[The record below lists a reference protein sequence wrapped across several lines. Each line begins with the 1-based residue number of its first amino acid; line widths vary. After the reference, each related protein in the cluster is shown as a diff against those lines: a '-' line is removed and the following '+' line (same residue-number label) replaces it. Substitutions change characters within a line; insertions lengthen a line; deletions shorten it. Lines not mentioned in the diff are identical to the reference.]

1 MQFSYSRVGTFEK
14 CKYQFKLHYLEGLET
29 IFNCDPTNA
38 LINGLALH
46 KGMET
51 DVETAIDEFLNS
63 YPVVTDELINESIKI
78 RHWIPIVKSM
88 IPEGIHELKVETK
101 DFLGFIDLLVKNED
115 GTYDLYDYKYSNNI
129 DNYME
134 SGQLHIYTD
143 YV

>member
-1 MQFSYSRVGTFEK
+1 M
-14 CKYQFKLHYLEGLET
+14 HYLEGLET

-78 RHWIPIVKSM
+78 RLILQKQ
-88 IPEGIHELKVETK
+88 
-101 DFLGFIDLLVKNED
+101 N
-115 GTYDLYDYKYSNNI
+115 
-129 DNYME
+129 
-134 SGQLHIYTD
+134 
-143 YV
+143 